1 MGNLGNKKGRLPLC
15 RQPFFHLKGLGFIQ
29 PLLDVQPDIRL
40 TAAVAA
46 DGMTFGFAFT
56 FSHDTRRRFG
66 CFLFFQG
73 AGDNHFGFV
82 AAVFALAYLLE
93 FLFRHEISS

>member
-73 AGDNHFGFV
+73 AGNDHFGLV
-82 AAVFALAYLLE
+82 AAVFTFTHLFEL
-93 FLFRHEISS
+93 FLWH